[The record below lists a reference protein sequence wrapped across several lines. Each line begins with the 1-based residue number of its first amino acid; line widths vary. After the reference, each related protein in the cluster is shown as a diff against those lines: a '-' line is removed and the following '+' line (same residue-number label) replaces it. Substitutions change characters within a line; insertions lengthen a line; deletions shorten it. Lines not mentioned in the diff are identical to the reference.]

1 MAMPNDVKVLEAW
14 KSKRLNKI
22 VKLCDQ
28 KPCIVKLKYNVHVK
42 NQKIYFIIGRTLV
55 TKIQQEQDD

>member
-1 MAMPNDVKVLEAW
+1 M
-14 KSKRLNKI
+14 KI
-22 VKLCDQ
+22 KETKQDSWNYVDQ

-42 NQKIYFIIGRTLV
+42 NQKIFFIIGRTLV